1 MMSESAE
8 HADPARRPEIPPR
21 HALRDQEALWAEV
34 IKMGA
39 VVADA
44 VALCVRALGDG
55 RAELAGDVKHW
66 EQIIDS
72 WEVRIEHECLRI
84 LALYE
89 PVASDLRR
97 LDAILRI
104 NADLE
109 RISDLARNIASR
121 IAKVTADP
129 DPAPIPPRLADLGRE
144 VLGVIQDCLDALAR
158 SDASLA
164 RAVIAGDNRIDLHY
178 HHVLDELKVEIR
190 RDPDRIDLWLRLIAT
205 ARNLERMADHATQI
219 AETIVFMK
227 EGQII
232 RHLGTQ
238 AGQP

>member
-8 HADPARRPEIPPR
+8 HADPARRPEIPR

-39 VVADA
+39 A
-44 VALCVRALGDG
+44 VAEAVFLCVRALGDG
-55 RAELAGDVKHW
+55 RAALAGDVKDR

-104 NADLE
+104 NVDLE
-109 RISDLARNIASR
+109 RISNLARNIARR
-121 IAKVTADP
+121 IAKVTA

-144 VLGVIQDCLDALAR
+144 VLAVIQDCLDALAR

-164 RAVIAGDNRIDLHY
+164 RDVIAGDSRIDLHY
-178 HHVLDELKVEIR
+178 HHVLDELKGEIR
-190 RDPDRIDLWLRLIAT
+190 RDPDRIELWLRLIAT

-238 AGQP
+238 EGRP